1 MLRVRLQAAILN
13 LPDIAVNGEA
23 QMIEG
28 LSAAFRGM
36 WFVIVTPRVW
46 AYALVPAL
54 MLVILFCGLS
64 SVATPGVGWVTE
76 GLIGDPEG
84 FWGQFGGWVLK
95 VLLWLVAVLLA
106 ALVALVLAQPLSGF
120 ALEAVARAQERALIG
135 RNVPHSSFMTALWT
149 STRATLVMLV
159 VGGIV
164 NGAIFLVDI
173 FFPPATVVTAPVQFI
188 FGGLLLAWNFLDYP
202 LSMRGLGVIAR
213 LRWSGRHFEEFA
225 VFGVVWAALLFVP
238 GLFFLILPMGVAGAT
253 RLVVA
258 AEQEPDYDLEEYDEE
273 EARLE
278 QAGPAAP

>member
-1 MLRVRLQAAILN
+1 
-13 LPDIAVNGEA
+13 
-23 QMIEG
+23 
-28 LSAAFRGM
+28 
-36 WFVIVTPRVW
+36 
-46 AYALVPAL
+46 VPAL
-54 MLVILFCGLS
+54 MLLLLGCGL
-64 SVATPGVGWVTE
+64 A
-76 GLIGDPEG
+76 GLGYWGADVLTRAVIGDPDG
-84 FWGQFGGWVLK
+84 FWGQLGAW
-95 VLLWLVAVLLA
+95 LLWLLLVLASLLA
-106 ALVALVLAQPLSGF
+106 AGLLALVLAQPLSGF
-120 ALEAVARAQERALIG
+120 SLEAVSRAQERALIG
-135 RNVPHSSFMTALWT
+135 PNEPHSSFMTALWT

-164 NGAIFLVDI
+164 NGTLFAVAF

-202 LSMRGLGVIAR
+202 LSMRGLGVMAR
-213 LRWSGRHFEEFA
+213 LRWSGRHIEEFA

-258 AEQEPDYDLEEYDEE
+258 AEQETDYDLEEYDEE